1 MPSAKPQRKVLRDN
15 IQGVTKPAIQR
26 LANTAGIVEM
36 SGQVYDE
43 VRLRIKDTMESILK
57 NATAISQYARR
68 KRVQSEDIVE
78 GIRLAKEHTPFLH
91 AILTTGKEGE
101 TARCQVYE
109 SDHKTTD
116 AIRRI
121 KHYQSQHDCV
131 QISRKAFDRLTREVA
146 QDYKEEATFSAN
158 AVGVLQMAIEAYV
171 INLLAA
177 ANLAAIH
184 ADRKTVMPKD
194 VLLALSLASKA

>member
-1 MPSAKPQRKVLRDN
+1 MPSTKLHRKVMRDN

-36 SGQVYDE
+36 SGLVYEE
-43 VRLRIKDTMESILK
+43 VREHIKSTMESVLK
-57 NATAISQYARR
+57 NAAFIAEHASR

-116 AIRRI
+116 ALRRI
-121 KHYQSQHDCV
+121 KFYQAQHDCV

-146 QDYKEEATFSAN
+146 QDYRTDLTFSAN

-171 INLLAA
+171 VNMLAA

-194 VLLALSLASKA
+194 VTLALALASKA